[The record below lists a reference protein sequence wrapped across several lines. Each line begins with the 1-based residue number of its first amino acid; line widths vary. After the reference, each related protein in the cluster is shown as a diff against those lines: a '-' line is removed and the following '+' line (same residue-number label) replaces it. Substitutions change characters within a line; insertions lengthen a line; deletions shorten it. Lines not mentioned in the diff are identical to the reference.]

1 MAICCSLAQDV
12 TRPVTDPTLL
22 RGRPLAA
29 EIRETVSA
37 DRETLAD
44 HGVTPHLGTVLMSDD
59 DDATAFMDRKHEV
72 CTEFDIPTTRVDV
85 APDAP
90 AAELYAAV
98 ERLAADDDVTAVFVQ
113 VPLPD
118 HVDAGAVRERVPAA
132 KDVDCFAPANLGRL
146 VAGDPRVTPA
156 TPAAVLH
163 LLREYDVPTAGRDA
177 VVVGRNT
184 AICRPLANLLLARGP
199 DGDAT
204 VTVCHSRT
212 ADLAAKTRAADI
224 VVTAAGSPGLVD
236 GTMLSPGV
244 AVVDVSV
251 NRVPDTTE
259 RGYELVGD
267 VDFESATEKAGAI
280 TPVPGGVG
288 PLTVAFLL
296 RNVVTVTA
304 RRAGLRDTST
314 DRR

>member
-1 MAICCSLAQDV
+1 V
-12 TRPVTDPTLL
+12 TEPTLL
-22 RGRPLAA
+22 TGAPLASELRA
-29 EIRETVSA
+29 DVREDLDA
-37 DRETLAD
+37 LAD
-44 HGVTPHLGTVLMSDD
+44 DGVTPHLGTVLMSDED
-59 DDATAFMDRKHEV
+59 AATAFMDRKHEV
-72 CTEFDIPTTRVDV
+72 CADFGIPSTRVDV

-90 AAELYAAV
+90 AADLYAAV
-98 ERLAADDDVTAVFVQ
+98 ERLAADDEVTAVFVQ
-113 VPLPD
+113 VPFPD
-118 HVDAGAVRERVPAA
+118 HVDAGAVRQRVPAA

-146 VAGDPRVTPA
+146 VAGDPRITPA

-163 LLREYDVPTAGRDA
+163 LLREYDVPTAGQDA
-177 VVVGRNT
+177 VVVGRTT

-204 VTVCHSRT
+204 VTVCHSLT

-224 VVTAAGSPGLVD
+224 VVTAAGTPRLVD
-236 GTMLSPGV
+236 GTMLSAGV

-251 NRVPDTTE
+251 NRVPDTTKQ
-259 RGYELVGD
+259 GYKLVGD
-267 VDFESATEKAGAI
+267 VDYESTKAKAGAI

-304 RRAGLRDTST
+304 RQAGLQDAITGPR
-314 DRR
+314 

>member
-1 MAICCSLAQDV
+1 V
-12 TRPVTDPTLL
+12 TEPTLL
-22 RGRPLAA
+22 TGAPLATDLRA
-29 EIRETVSA
+29 DVREDLDA
-37 DRETLAD
+37 LAD
-44 HGVTPHLGTVLMSDD
+44 GGVTPHLGTVLMSDD
-59 DDATAFMDRKHEV
+59 DAATAFMDRKHEV
-72 CTEFDIPTTRVDV
+72 CADFGIPTTRVDV

-90 AAELYAAV
+90 AADLYAAV
-98 ERLAADDDVTAVFVQ
+98 ERLAADDEVTAVFVQ
-113 VPLPD
+113 VPFPD

-146 VAGDPRVTPA
+146 VAGDPRITPV

-177 VVVGRNT
+177 VVVGRTT

-224 VVTAAGSPGLVD
+224 VVTAAGTPRLVD
-236 GTMLSPGV
+236 GTMLSAGV

-251 NRVPDTTE
+251 NRVPDTTK
-259 RGYELVGD
+259 RGYKLVGD
-267 VDFESATEKAGAI
+267 VDYESAKAKAGAI

-304 RRAGLRDTST
+304 RQAGLQDGIT
-314 DRR
+314 DPR